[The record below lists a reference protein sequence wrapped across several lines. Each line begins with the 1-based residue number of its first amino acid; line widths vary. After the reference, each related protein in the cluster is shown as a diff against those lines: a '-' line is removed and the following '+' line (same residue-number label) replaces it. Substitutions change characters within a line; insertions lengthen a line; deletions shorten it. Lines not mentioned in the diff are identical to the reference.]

1 MSLKKA
7 YILVIIVLIIDQLS
21 KYYVKTNF
29 QLGEYKE
36 VFSWF
41 QIYFIENEG
50 MAWGMKLPGNY
61 GKIILT
67 SFRVLAIF
75 GIMYWLW
82 DSVRNKSNTILVV
95 AISLI
100 LAGAAGNIIDCVF
113 YGRIFDTSQYGTLA
127 QAFTGKSYGP
137 WLEGKVVDMFYFP
150 LIKDQTGNTVFFNA
164 IFNVAD
170 AAISIG
176 VALLILFNKKIFK
189 S

>member
-7 YILVIIVLIIDQLS
+7 YILVFIVIIIDQLS
-21 KYYVKTNF
+21 KFYVKTHF
-29 QLGEYKE
+29 KLGDYVQ

-50 MAWGMKLPGNY
+50 MAWGMKLPGIY

-82 DSVRNKSNTILVV
+82 DSVKNKANNILVI
-95 AISLI
+95 AIALI

-113 YGRIFDTSQYGTLA
+113 YGRIFDTAQYGVIA
-127 QAFTGKSYGP
+127 EAFTGKSYGP

-150 LIKDQTGNTVFFNA
+150 LIKNDKGETLFFNA

-176 VALLILFNKKIFK
+176 VVLLIIFNKKIFK

>member
-7 YILVIIVLIIDQLS
+7 YLLVIIILIIDQLS
-21 KYYVKTNF
+21 KFYIKTNF
-29 QLGEYKE
+29 KLGEYVE

-50 MAWGMKLPGNY
+50 MAWGMKLPGDY

-67 SFRVLAIF
+67 SFRILAIF

-82 DSVRNKSNTILVV
+82 DSVKNKSHQILTI
-95 AISLI
+95 AIALI

-113 YGRIFDTSQYGTLA
+113 YGRIFDTSAYGILA
-127 QAFTGKSYGP
+127 QAFTGESYGP

-150 LIKDQTGNTVFFNA
+150 LIKDATGNTIFFNA

-176 VALLILFNKKIFK
+176 VGLLIVFNKKAFK

>member
-7 YILVIIVLIIDQLS
+7 YILAFVIILIDQLS
-21 KYYVKTNF
+21 KFYIKTNF
-29 QLGEYKE
+29 RLGESVE

-61 GKIILT
+61 GKIFLT
-67 SFRVLAIF
+67 SFRILAIF

-82 DSVRNKSNTILVV
+82 DSVKTKSNQILIV

-100 LAGAAGNIIDCVF
+100 LAGAVGNIIDCVF
-113 YGRIFDTSQYGTLA
+113 YGRIFDTSEYGIIA
-127 QAFTGKSYGP
+127 EAFTGQTYGP

-150 LIKDQTGNTVFFNA
+150 ILKNSDGETIFFNA

-176 VALLILFNKKIFK
+176 VALLIIFNKRIFK

>member
-1 MSLKKA
+1 MSLRKA
-7 YILVIIVLIIDQLS
+7 YILVLIIIIIDQAS
-21 KYYVKTNF
+21 KFYIKTNF
-29 QLGEYKE
+29 KLGEFVE

-50 MAWGMKLPGNY
+50 MAWGMKLPGSY
-61 GKIILT
+61 GKIVLT
-67 SFRVLAIF
+67 SFRIIAIF

-82 DSVRNKSNTILVV
+82 DAVKHKSNQILII

-113 YGRIFDTSQYGTLA
+113 YGKIFDSSEYGVLA
-127 QAFTGKSYGP
+127 QAFTGQGYGP

-150 LIKDQTGNTVFFNA
+150 ILKNSAGETLFFNA

-170 AAISIG
+170 ASISIG
-176 VALLILFNKKIFK
+176 VALLIIFNKKIFK

>member
-7 YILVIIVLIIDQLS
+7 YILVFIIIIIDQVS
-21 KYYVKTNF
+21 KFYIKTHF
-29 QLGEYKE
+29 KLGEFVE
-36 VFSWF
+36 VFPWF

-61 GKIILT
+61 GKIALT
-67 SFRVLAIF
+67 SFRILAIF

-82 DSVRNKSNTILVV
+82 DSVKNKANTILIV
-95 AISLI
+95 AVSLI

-113 YGRIFDTSQYGTLA
+113 YGRIFDTSAYGTVA
-127 QAFTGKSYGP
+127 QAFTGQGYGP

-150 LIKDQTGNTVFFNA
+150 ILKNSAGETIFFNA

-170 AAISIG
+170 AAISVG
-176 VALLILFNKKIFK
+176 VILLIIFNKKIFK